1 MEVIYIV
8 KNVYKEKE
16 EKEQKNLILNIIIN
30 HIKKKGKY
38 FFMEE

>member
-16 EKEQKNLILNIIIN
+16 EKEEKKLILNIIIN